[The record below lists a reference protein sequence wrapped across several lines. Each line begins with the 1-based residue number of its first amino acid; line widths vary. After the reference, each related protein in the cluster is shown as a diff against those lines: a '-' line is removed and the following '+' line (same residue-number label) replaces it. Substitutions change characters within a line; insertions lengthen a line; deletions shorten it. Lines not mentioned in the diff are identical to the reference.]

1 MIFDLFKRS
10 DENKMNKRLATSADV
25 AALAGVSQST
35 VSRSFDVNSR
45 ISKATR
51 NRVFDAAKEL
61 GYQVNKAA
69 QTMIKQ
75 RSDLVGLVT
84 AGLDDPFRS
93 EFLNQ
98 LIIEVQKQGFRPMVI
113 DVTDTH
119 GLDDSLQALMQYQLS
134 GVIIT
139 SGSPSEKIAQ
149 EFVNRSIPV
158 ILVNR
163 TDQNTDLTGVDIVNI
178 DNVKGG
184 ILAAEA
190 LLASGRE
197 QLMLVRAKA
206 SSYSSIMRSKG
217 FNQALIPH
225 LESGKVC
232 VTEVECETGDY
243 NGGYQLALTLLPE
256 SSRPDGIFFCLDHI
270 ACGFMDAARK
280 EFDLLIPNDIS
291 IIGFDDIRLSG
302 YQSYALSTIRQC
314 PQLVSKAVVNS
325 LVLRLKKPN
334 DKARCE
340 IVPVT
345 MIKRST
351 LL

>member
-1 MIFDLFKRS
+1 
-10 DENKMNKRLATSADV
+10 MNKRLATSADV

-35 VSRSFDVNSR
+35 VSRSFDMNSR

-51 NRVFDAAKEL
+51 NRVFDAAKTL

-98 LIIEVQKQGFRPMVI
+98 LIIEVQRQGFRPMVI
-113 DVTDTH
+113 DVTDTQ

-139 SGSPSEKIAQ
+139 SGSPSERIAQ

-163 TDQNTDLTGVDIVNI
+163 TDPQADFTGVDIVNI

-184 ILAAEA
+184 ALAADA
-190 LLASGRE
+190 LLTSARK
-197 QLMLVRAKA
+197 QLMVVRAKA
-206 SSYSSIMRSKG
+206 SSYSSIMRTQG
-217 FNQALIPH
+217 FMQALMPH
-225 LESGKVC
+225 LDANKVR
-232 VTEVECETGDY
+232 VSEVECETGDY
-243 NGGYQLALTLLPE
+243 EGGYQLALTLLE
-256 SSRPDGIFFCLDHI
+256 KGSRPDGIFFCLDHI

-280 EFDLLIPNDIS
+280 EFAVSIPQDIS

-302 YQSYALSTIRQC
+302 YQSYDLTTVRQC
-314 PQLVSKAVVNS
+314 PQRVSKAVVNS

-334 DKARCE
+334 DKAMCE
-340 IVPVT
+340 TVPVT
-345 MIKRST
+345 VIYRSSLPLT
-351 LL
+351 YNSQ